1 MRDAQTRSR
10 AQTWRSADD
19 LKLSAIEDY
28 QHLAKEGWMPLTF
41 GWKDKID
48 KWVKKVDASCEE
60 HEVALLEATGL
71 MDY

>member
-1 MRDAQTRSR
+1 
-10 AQTWRSADD
+10 
-19 LKLSAIEDY
+19 
-28 QHLAKEGWMPLTF
+28 MPLTF